1 MMRSLRS
8 ILGWIVPIAALA
20 GGGALPPMQTLVV
33 GGGPDKPH
41 NQVAIE
47 ANVRY
52 FAKILPLNTPM
63 RVIFADGNPES
74 VNVQILKDG
83 KISYR
88 KPDLPRLDGPASL
101 DQVRTEFDLLGKAI
115 GDKPTTPTL
124 LYFTGH
130 GSGDE
135 RSNYVNNRYD
145 LWDDQELTV
154 RGLAS
159 CLNSLPVKSPTTIVM
174 VQCFSGAFGN
184 LLFEHGDPAQPLTDR
199 DLCGF
204 FAATEQRMAAGC
216 TPEINEA
223 DYQDFSGYFFAAL
236 TGTDRVGRKVPS
248 ADYNR
253 DGRVGMNEAFAYCL
267 MFDESID
274 VPVCTSD
281 VFLRKFVTTPDDEV
295 MKTPYAQVRKWADT
309 AQGSALDGLT
319 RTLNLT
325 GSDRLQ
331 QAYTTLKRIGV
342 DTEEP
347 KEVKTIRFV
356 RLCKSVV
363 LAHTLRTSGDSGVK
377 KRFARLLQLE
387 SGNPFRS

>member
-1 MMRSLRS
+1 MQYLRS
-8 ILGWIVPIAALA
+8 ILAWILPLAALVG
-20 GGGALPPMQTLVV
+20 GGGAPEMQTLVV

-52 FAKILPLNTPM
+52 FAKILPPGTPM

-74 VNVQILKDG
+74 VNVQILKDRR
-83 KISYR
+83 ISYR
-88 KPDLPRLDGPASL
+88 KPDLPRLDGPATL
-101 DQVRTEFDLLGKAI
+101 EQVRNEFNLLGKSIA
-115 GDKPTTPTL
+115 DKPTTPTL
-124 LYFTGH
+124 IYFTGH

-135 RSNYVNNRYD
+135 RSNYANNRYD

-159 CLNSLPVKSPTTIVM
+159 CLNSLPVQSPTTIVM

-204 FAATEQRMAAGC
+204 FAATDQRMAAGC

-236 TGTDRVGRKVPS
+236 TGTDRVGRKAGN

-267 MFDESID
+267 MYDESID

-281 VFLRKFVTTPDDEV
+281 VFLRKFVTTADDDI
-295 MKTPYAQVRKWADT
+295 MKTPYPQVRKWADA
-309 AQGSALDGLT
+309 AQGAALDGLT
-319 RTLNLT
+319 RKLSLT
-325 GSDRLQ
+325 GSDLLQ
-331 QAYTTLKRIGV
+331 RAYATMKKVDV
-342 DTEEP
+342 DTEDS
-347 KEVKTIRFV
+347 KEVKTIRLV
-356 RLCKSVV
+356 RLCKSIV
-363 LAHTLRTSGDSGVK
+363 LGHTLRESGAPDIQ
-377 KRFARLLQLE
+377 KRFARLLKLE
-387 SGNPFRS
+387 SGNPFRG